1 MFLNFKAKKRK
12 IIIVTVITIFV
23 IYFSLVCALSD
34 RRYLYIE
41 SAFKTVI

>member
-23 IYFSLVCALSD
+23 IYFSLFDTKLS
-34 RRYLYIE
+34 
-41 SAFKTVI
+41 